1 MHLLCL
7 STGVLAALLFAAHT
21 VHGQTTSA
29 SVGTPKCQDQYFCT
43 CSDPPKTT
51 DGKCNKKQLALGC
64 ETVVA
69 KACIPVPSETSKA

>member
-1 MHLLCL
+1 MRLLGL
-7 STGVLAALLFAAHT
+7 SLGIVATLVFTA

-51 DGKCNKKQLALGC
+51 DGKCTKKELALGC